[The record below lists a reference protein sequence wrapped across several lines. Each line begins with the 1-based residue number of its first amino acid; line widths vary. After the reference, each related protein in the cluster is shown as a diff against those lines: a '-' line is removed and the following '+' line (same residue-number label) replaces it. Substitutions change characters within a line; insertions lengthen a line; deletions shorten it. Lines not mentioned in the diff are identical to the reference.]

1 MGFEIEKPC
10 YSCEISDNLIHLSG
24 GLSSY
29 IYKKR
34 ILPAS
39 EEERV
44 GKCCGHCKALS
55 SDLAE
60 SLWGQLVTLGHYG
73 SSAAEVGRGPE
84 GCGEDV
90 QRHSGQLCQGP
101 PLSHSPPP
109 NQWTCRGTA
118 PYRWRSLMQ

>member
-10 YSCEISDNLIHLSG
+10 YSCGISDKLIHLSG

-29 IYKKR
+29 TYKKRR

-39 EEERV
+39 EEGRG

-55 SDLAE
+55 SDLAG

-84 GCGEDV
+84 GCGEEV

-101 PLSHSPPP
+101 PLPH
-109 NQWTCRGTA
+109 TGGD
-118 PYRWRSLMQ
+118 L